1 MSSTVISE
9 ADVLKVAK
17 LAHINLSPEKITV
30 FAKQLESILEH
41 FAKLNQVDVTNIAP
55 TYQVTGQK
63 NILREDFIDTK
74 RMFTQAQ
81 SLANAPQSKNG
92 FFVTKSISK
101 K

>member
-1 MSSTVISE
+1 MFSNVISE

-17 LAHINLSPEKITV
+17 LAHIKLSPEKIV
-30 FAKQLESILEH
+30 IFAKQLEPILEY
-41 FAKLNQVDVTNIAP
+41 FAKLNQVNVEGVVP

-63 NILREDFIDTK
+63 NILRQDFIDTK

-81 SLANAPQSKNG
+81 SLSNAPQSKNG
-92 FFVTKSISK
+92 FFITKSISK

>member
-1 MSSTVISE
+1 MTSTVISD

-17 LAHINLSPEKITV
+17 LAHINLSPEKIAI
-30 FAKQLESILEH
+30 FAKQLEPILEY
-41 FAKLNQVDVTNIAP
+41 FAKLNQIDVNNVIP

-63 NILREDFIDTK
+63 NVLRKDFVDIQ

-81 SLANAPQSKNG
+81 SLANAPISKNG

>member
-17 LAHINLSPEKITV
+17 LANIKLSPEKIAI
-30 FAKQLESILEH
+30 FAKQLEPILKY
-41 FAKLNQVDVTNIAP
+41 FIKLNKVNITNVAP

-63 NILREDFIDTK
+63 NILRQDIIDTK